1 MPHRPE
7 RLAELIREELT
18 DLIGGEL
25 SDPRVGLAQVTEVKM
40 APEMRVAHVFFSV
53 MGGAQEE
60 RRTLQGL
67 MAARGFLRAELTRR
81 LQIRHVPELRF
92 EIDRSEELG
101 NRLDQLLQRSSRR
114 SQNAARQDYGSIGS
128 GESAEVDGQTGESGE
143 KHESE

>member
-7 RLAELIREELT
+7 RLAELIREEIT
-18 DLIGGEL
+18 DLIAGEL

-53 MGGAQEE
+53 MGGSQEE
-60 RRTLQGL
+60 QRTLQGL

-92 EIDRSEELG
+92 EIDRSEELSS
-101 NRLDQLLQRSSRR
+101 RLDQLLQRSSRR
-114 SQNAARQDYGSIGS
+114 SRMAARRDYGSLES
-128 GESAEVDGQTGESGE
+128 GESSDADASGADSGE
-143 KHESE
+143 KHEDQ